1 VKKAIKNYWQ
11 FFVAIIGLALIA
23 AGVGGYVL
31 SNQRFYLPHWVPV
44 LGSDFVDYKAELP
57 TAQSITPGQGQTVDV
72 AGVPVGDI
80 SRVDLVDGRAV
91 VTMKIRR
98 KFTPIYKDATIL
110 VRPKTGL
117 NDMVLE
123 LSPGSKKSGELAK
136 NGKSWIPVSQTLPNV
151 NLDELLASLDAD
163 TRNYLQLLV
172 GGLGQGLRDNGR
184 PLAADFKRFVPTSV
198 DVLRLSKALSTRHDA
213 IKRTIHNFS
222 KLSQALASK
231 DHQLSSLI
239 DSSNTV
245 FAAFAH
251 QDARLRDALGVLPS
265 TLVATNAGLSKA
277 DKLAKAL
284 GPTLG
289 ALRPTARA
297 LGPALAETRPF
308 LRKTTPII
316 KNQLRPFARDSLPTI
331 KALRPAARDLAAA
344 TPDLTDSVKVVNY
357 LTDEL
362 AYDKPGDN
370 NNSFLYW
377 FAWANH
383 AADTVFGQG
392 DAHGPTRRGLL
403 VVSCAGLETLDQLK
417 LVNQQLGLLVS
428 LLDPVRTSAVCPAT
442 SADPAVSAAARAADA
457 PKLNPSLLKGGGR

>member
-11 FFVAIIGLALIA
+11 FFAAIIGLALIA
-23 AGVGGYVL
+23 AGVGGYIL

-44 LGSDFVDYKAELP
+44 LGSDFIDYKAELP

-80 SRVDLVDGRAV
+80 SRVELNNGRAV

-117 NDMVLE
+117 NDMILE
-123 LSPGSKKSGELAK
+123 LSPGSKKAGELSE
-136 NGKSWIPVSQTLPNV
+136 KSRIPVSQTLPNV

-163 TRNYLQLLV
+163 TRSYLQLLV
-172 GGLGQGLRDNGR
+172 GGAGQGLRDNGR
-184 PLAADFKRFVPTSV
+184 PLAATFKRFVPTSV

-222 KLSQALASK
+222 RLSQALASK
-231 DHQLSSLI
+231 DTQLSSLI

-251 QDARLRDALGVLPS
+251 QDSQLRDALGVLPS
-265 TLVATNAGLSKA
+265 TLAATNTGLAKA
-277 DKLAKAL
+277 NKLAKVL

-289 ALRPTARA
+289 ALRPTARS
-297 LGPALAETRPF
+297 LGPALAATRPF
-308 LRKTTPII
+308 LRKTTPLI
-316 KNQLRPFARDSLPTI
+316 KNQLRPFARESLPTV
-331 KALRPAARDLAAA
+331 KLLRPAARDLAAA
-344 TPDLTDSVKVVNY
+344 VPDLTTSAKIINY
-357 LTDEL
+357 ALDEL
-362 AYDKPGDN
+362 AYDKPGDG
-370 NNSFLYW
+370 NNSYLYW
-377 FAWANH
+377 FSWANH

-392 DAHGPTRRGLL
+392 DANGPTRRGLL

-428 LLDPVRTSAVCPAT
+428 LLNPVRTSAVCPA
-442 SADPAVSAAARAADA
+442 SSQAGGGAQSRAADA
-457 PKLNPSLLKGGGR
+457 PKLNPSLLKGAGK